1 VDQTLDQPLEQ
12 PVRPIVRRPAATV
25 LIGTVILAGLL
36 LAILLYVAGG
46 RAAHGQ
52 TRYPMHN
59 VIGMKL
65 DQAVAAL
72 RRPGATVHVTR
83 ARYGQYDVVLRA
95 TGFDIDGTY
104 GPGSQIDLV
113 VGGHVVPSSTSG

>member
-1 VDQTLDQPLEQ
+1 MLRHVEQSLE
-12 PVRPIVRRPAATV
+12 PRAAPIVRHPAATV
-25 LIGTVILAGLL
+25 LIGTVVLAGLL

-46 RAAHGQ
+46 RAAQGQ

-59 VIGMKL
+59 VIGMPL
-65 DQAVAAL
+65 DQAVGAL

-83 ARYGQYDVVLRA
+83 ARYGQYNVVLRA

-104 GPGSQIDLV
+104 GRGSKIELL
-113 VGGHVVPSSTSG
+113 VGGHITPSSSG

>member
-1 VDQTLDQPLEQ
+1 MEQTLEG
-12 PVRPIVRRPAATV
+12 RSAPIVRHPAASV
-25 LIGTVILAGLL
+25 LIGAVVLAGLM

-46 RAAHGQ
+46 RVAHGQ

-59 VIGMKL
+59 VIGMPL
-65 DQAVAAL
+65 NQAMAAL
-72 RRPGATVHVTR
+72 KRPGAKVHVTR
-83 ARYGQYDVVLRA
+83 ARYGQYNVVLRA

-113 VGGHVVPSSTSG
+113 VGGHIIRSTASG